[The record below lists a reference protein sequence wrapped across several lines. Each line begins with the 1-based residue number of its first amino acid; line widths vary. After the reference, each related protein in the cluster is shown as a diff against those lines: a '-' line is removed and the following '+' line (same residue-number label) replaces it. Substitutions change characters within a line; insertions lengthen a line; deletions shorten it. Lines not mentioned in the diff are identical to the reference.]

1 MIGGIVTDTREVNGV
16 MEIDV
21 VEDRGKD
28 SHLVTTSIIAASKC
42 IQDGDSIFWNDKN
55 LFWSPRTRV
64 WHDYKLDK
72 LSWKKNE
79 KVIPKELNEVK
90 K

>member
-1 MIGGIVTDTREVNGV
+1 MIGGVVIETRAFSNVI
-16 MEIDV
+16 EIDV

-28 SHLVTTSIIAASKC
+28 SHTVTTPMIAASRC
-42 IQDGDSIFWNDKN
+42 IQDGDSVFWNDKN

-64 WHDYKLDK
+64 WHDYKLEK
-72 LSWKKNE
+72 LFHKKIE
-79 KVIPKELNEVK
+79 KITSKDLMETK